1 MWRKQH
7 NFEGVPAFSAAWAI
21 DVECGAVH
29 CVCCTFVYSPK
40 KKNSPRGNMRTLI
53 ALALST
59 TLIAS
64 AAFAADAGPLAAGKP
79 AGVKQ
84 AQLGTTG
91 WVLIGVGAVAGIA
104 IIAASSGNGSPVQP
118 QNNLAV
124 TTTTI

>member
-1 MWRKQH
+1 
-7 NFEGVPAFSAAWAI
+7 
-21 DVECGAVH
+21 
-29 CVCCTFVYSPK
+29 
-40 KKNSPRGNMRTLI
+40 MRTLI

-64 AAFAADAGPLAAGKP
+64 TALAADVGPLSAGKP

-91 WVLIGVGAVAGIA
+91 WVLIGVVGIAAIAVAAG
-104 IIAASSGNGSPVQP
+104 STGNGTTTQP
-118 QNNLAV
+118 ANQLAV